1 MARQSA
7 VEAGA
12 RERKITGVISRND
25 TLYLATVSGWT
36 HAERWQPSAEHEVE
50 RLRREGHG
58 EAVQTE
64 NGAGN
69 AHTLGDGEGGVE
81 QGTGPRGGRRV
92 LGIKSRAFIFGA
104 AGVTKNR
111 SADVDR

>member
-1 MARQSA
+1 VARQSA

-25 TLYLATVSGWT
+25 TLYFATVSGWT
-36 HAERWQPSAEHEVE
+36 HAERWQPNAEHEVE

-69 AHTLGDGEGGVE
+69 GHTLGDGEGGVE
-81 QGTGPRGGRRV
+81 QGTGPRAEEEYWG
-92 LGIKSRAFIFGA
+92 
-104 AGVTKNR
+104 
-111 SADVDR
+111 

>member
-1 MARQSA
+1 MARQLA

-12 RERKITGVISRND
+12 RERKITGVISSND
-25 TLYLATVSGWT
+25 TLYFATVSGWT
-36 HAERWQPSAEHEVE
+36 HAECWQPSAEHEVE

-69 AHTLGDGEGGVE
+69 GHTLGDGEGGVE
-81 QGTGPRGGRRV
+81 QGTGPRAEEEYWG
-92 LGIKSRAFIFGA
+92 
-104 AGVTKNR
+104 
-111 SADVDR
+111 